1 MDMFNF
7 CSRAG
12 KVALASTLVVSAL
25 QAQQTAVR
33 GTVVDAKGEPV
44 IGATVRLKTNS
55 GVGTVTDID
64 GKFSLNA
71 PRGAVLVVSY
81 IGYTTQEV
89 QAAGAQHLNVILQ
102 EDNKNLK
109 EVVVIGYGSLQKKDL
124 TGSVTSISDKNF
136 QKGAIS
142 TPSELLVGKVAG
154 VQITSNGS
162 PGAGSTIRIRGGAS
176 LNASNDPL
184 IVIDGVPVDNS
195 AASGAPSVLST
206 INPQDIAS
214 MNVLKDA
221 SATAIYGSRASN
233 GVIIIETK
241 KGKMGQ
247 NMQINFSTANSL
259 AEASRRVSMLNADE
273 FRSLVKA
280 RGDKRY
286 TDLLGTANTDWQ
298 DEIYR
303 LAFGTDNNL
312 SISGSTKNMPYRASV
327 GLYHQEGV
335 LKTDAMQRFSQSFS
349 LNPKFFDNHLSID
362 LNLKLSLTRNRF
374 ANKDAIGSA
383 VTFDPTQPIY
393 ANGMEAYGGYF
404 TFLDANNEPNILAP
418 YNPVALLNQKQDISS
433 VFRSLGNVKFDYK
446 LHFFPDLKLNL
457 NLGYDYTAGS
467 GRKFVPANA
476 AFEWRRSPINGQGGI
491 NESYTQ
497 QKRNLL
503 LDFYAN
509 YNKEI
514 AALKSR
520 VDLMA
525 GYSYQDWKTYTHNKP
540 SYTAAGVMIP
550 NTTPIYENE
559 YPQNTL
565 VSYYTRLN
573 WSLLDRYVF
582 TATVRTDGSS
592 RFSKENRW
600 GVFPSL
606 ALAWRINQEGF
617 LRNVKALNDLK
628 LRLGYGVTGQQD
640 GIGDYSYIPGYYL
653 SSNTQRYQLGNTFYN
668 MYRPAAYDQNIKW
681 EQTDTYNAGLDFGF
695 FNNRL
700 SGSVDVYFKKTKDLL
715 NTIPVPAGSNFGNLI
730 TTNVGNIE
738 NKGIELTLNATPI
751 QGNKFSWDLS
761 YNLTINRTKITKLNA
776 VEDPKYPGVPTGG
789 IAGGN
794 DNTIQIHSV
803 GYEPY
808 TFFVYKQL
816 YNADGSAIEGA
827 YADLNNDGIINE
839 RDRYHYKSAS
849 PKAMMGLSTTFT
861 YGKWSLSGA
870 LRASLGNYIYDN
882 ITSDKAIYGSI
893 LSPNNL
899 LANAPRTIYNSA
911 REIKDDKQLLSDF
924 YLHNAS
930 FLKMD
935 NVSLSYDFGKISRGL
950 SLRASATVQNV
961 FTLSNYKGIDPERGI
976 DNNLYPMPRT
986 YSLNLAF
993 TL

>member
-1 MDMFNF
+1 MINF
-7 CSRAG
+7 CSKAG
-12 KVALASTLVVSAL
+12 KVALVSTLVVSAL
-25 QAQQTAVR
+25 QAQQTSVK
-33 GTVVDAKGEPV
+33 GTVVDAKGEPI

-55 GVGTVTDID
+55 SVGTVTDFD
-64 GKFSLNA
+64 GKFSLSA
-71 PRGAVLVVSY
+71 PRGSVLVISY
-81 IGYTTQEV
+81 IGYMTQEI
-89 QAAGAQHLNVILQ
+89 QATGQPIQVTLQ

-154 VQITSNGS
+154 VQITPSGS

-184 IVIDGVPVDNS
+184 IVIDGVPIDNNTT
-195 AASGAPSVLST
+195 SGSPNILST

-247 NMQINFSTANSL
+247 NMQINFSTSNSL
-259 AEASRRVSMLNADE
+259 AEASRRVDVLSADE
-273 FRSLVKA
+273 LRALINA
-280 RGDKRY
+280 RGDQRY
-286 TDLLGTANTDWQ
+286 INLLGTANTDWQ

-312 SISGSTKNMPYRASV
+312 SISGATKNMPYRASV

-335 LKTDAMQRFSQSFS
+335 LKTDAMQRFSQSFT
-349 LNPKFFDNHLSID
+349 LNPKFFDNHLNVD

-374 ANKDAIGSA
+374 GNKDAIGSA
-383 VTFDPTQPIY
+383 VSYDPTQPVY
-393 ANGMEAYGGYF
+393 ANGFDAYGGYF
-404 TFLDANNEPNILAP
+404 TFLDATGAPNVLAGT
-418 YNPVALLNQKQDISS
+418 NPVALLNQKENVGS
-433 VFRSLGNVKFDYK
+433 VFRSLGNVKLDYK

-457 NLGYDYTAGS
+457 NLGYDYSAGS
-467 GRKFVPANA
+467 GRVYVPENA
-476 AFEWRRSPINGQGGI
+476 AFEWRRSPIAGKGGT
-491 NESYTQ
+491 NNSYKQ

-503 LDFYAN
+503 LDFYLN

-514 AALKSR
+514 KALSSR

-525 GYSYQDWKTYTHNKP
+525 GYSYQDWKTYTYNQP
-540 SYTAAGVMIP
+540 DYTAAGVVLSRP
-550 NTTPIYENE
+550 VYEAE

-592 RFSKENRW
+592 RFSRENRW
-600 GVFPSL
+600 GVFPSF
-606 ALAWRINQEGF
+606 AFAWRINQEGF

-640 GIGDYSYIPGYYL
+640 GIGNYSYIPGYYL
-653 SSNTQRYQLGNTFYN
+653 SGNTQRYQLGNTFYN
-668 MYRPAAYDQNIKW
+668 MYKPSAYDYNIKW

-695 FNNRL
+695 FDNRL

-715 NTIPVPAGSNFGNLI
+715 NTIPVPAGSNFSNLL

-738 NKGIELTLNATPI
+738 NKGIEFTLNATPI
-751 QGNKFSWDLS
+751 QGEKFSWDLS

-776 VEDPKYPGVPTGG
+776 VEDPNYLGVLEGGITGG
-789 IAGGN
+789 S
-794 DNTIQIHSV
+794 DNKVQIHSV

-816 YNADGSAIEGA
+816 YNADGSIIEGA

-839 RDRYHYKSAS
+839 RDRYHYKSGA
-849 PKAMMGLSTTFT
+849 PKAMMGFSTTLT

-870 LRASLGNYIYDN
+870 MRASLGNYIYDN
-882 ITSDKAIYGSI
+882 VTSDKAVYAQI

-899 LANAPRTIYNSA
+899 VNNAPRSVYGSSVESA
-911 REIKDDKQLLSDF
+911 QYLSDF
-924 YLHNAS
+924 YIRNAS

-935 NVSLSYDFGKISRGL
+935 NLSLSYDFGKIYRGL
-950 SLRASATVQNV
+950 GLRASATVQNV
-961 FTLSNYKGIDPERGI
+961 FTISGYKGIDPELSI
-976 DNNLYPMPRT
+976 DKNFYPMPRT

>member
-44 IGATVRLKTNS
+44 IGATVRLKNNS
-55 GVGTVTDID
+55 GVGTVTDFD

-273 FRSLVKA
+273 FRALVKA
-280 RGDKRY
+280 REDKRY

-349 LNPKFFDNHLSID
+349 LNPKFFDNHLSVD

-383 VTFDPTQPIY
+383 VTFDPTQPVY

-418 YNPVALLNQKQDISS
+418 YNPVALLNQKQDIYL
-433 VFRSLGNVKFDYK
+433 VFG
-446 LHFFPDLKLNL
+446 
-457 NLGYDYTAGS
+457 
-467 GRKFVPANA
+467 
-476 AFEWRRSPINGQGGI
+476 
-491 NESYTQ
+491 
-497 QKRNLL
+497 
-503 LDFYAN
+503 
-509 YNKEI
+509 
-514 AALKSR
+514 
-520 VDLMA
+520 
-525 GYSYQDWKTYTHNKP
+525 
-540 SYTAAGVMIP
+540 
-550 NTTPIYENE
+550 
-559 YPQNTL
+559 
-565 VSYYTRLN
+565 
-573 WSLLDRYVF
+573 
-582 TATVRTDGSS
+582 
-592 RFSKENRW
+592 
-600 GVFPSL
+600 
-606 ALAWRINQEGF
+606 
-617 LRNVKALNDLK
+617 
-628 LRLGYGVTGQQD
+628 
-640 GIGDYSYIPGYYL
+640 
-653 SSNTQRYQLGNTFYN
+653 
-668 MYRPAAYDQNIKW
+668 
-681 EQTDTYNAGLDFGF
+681 
-695 FNNRL
+695 
-700 SGSVDVYFKKTKDLL
+700 
-715 NTIPVPAGSNFGNLI
+715 
-730 TTNVGNIE
+730 
-738 NKGIELTLNATPI
+738 
-751 QGNKFSWDLS
+751 
-761 YNLTINRTKITKLNA
+761 
-776 VEDPKYPGVPTGG
+776 
-789 IAGGN
+789 
-794 DNTIQIHSV
+794 
-803 GYEPY
+803 
-808 TFFVYKQL
+808 
-816 YNADGSAIEGA
+816 
-827 YADLNNDGIINE
+827 
-839 RDRYHYKSAS
+839 
-849 PKAMMGLSTTFT
+849 
-861 YGKWSLSGA
+861 
-870 LRASLGNYIYDN
+870 
-882 ITSDKAIYGSI
+882 
-893 LSPNNL
+893 
-899 LANAPRTIYNSA
+899 
-911 REIKDDKQLLSDF
+911 
-924 YLHNAS
+924 
-930 FLKMD
+930 
-935 NVSLSYDFGKISRGL
+935 
-950 SLRASATVQNV
+950 
-961 FTLSNYKGIDPERGI
+961 
-976 DNNLYPMPRT
+976 
-986 YSLNLAF
+986 
-993 TL
+993 